1 MKINTVSTFPR
12 IIKEATKY
20 GIVSNAVK
28 NKLININHFSL
39 TNDLNQSERIDDEQ
53 YGIEPGMVLS
63 YEKSYGLFKKIKK
76 NKSKYKIYFY

>member
-1 MKINTVSTFPR
+1 MNLKRKVS
-12 IIKEATKY
+12 
-20 GIVSNAVK
+20 K

-63 YEKSYGLFKKIKK
+63 YEKSYGLFKKIKTL
-76 NKSKYKIYFY
+76 NPIKIMVTDYRRAWLSIENYDWFSC